1 MSVASRP
8 RVPAPP
14 SAGLM
19 ATVLETR
26 EGRYN
31 TELAPP
37 SRRTTS
43 TMDFLINHLGY
54 LGIIGF
60 LALCGLGIPIPEE
73 IPLVAAGVLSSHGTF
88 DPLIAF
94 GACLLGAILGDSLMY
109 GMGRYFGH
117 AWLTKHPRFSRFI
130 DAEKE
135 EKFEHTVKKHGFKV
149 LLLTRFLVGVR
160 GPVYYAA
167 GAAKVPFPR
176 FLLWD
181 GFSATLVVGIVFGLA
196 YKFGHGIGKL
206 IHEAEVALT
215 VFVLGLAAVGI
226 FFLYRH
232 HTQRMAA
239 ALEDIAEHDNEDAAK
254 ASE

>member
-1 MSVASRP
+1 
-8 RVPAPP
+8 
-14 SAGLM
+14 
-19 ATVLETR
+19 
-26 EGRYN
+26 
-31 TELAPP
+31 
-37 SRRTTS
+37 
-43 TMDFLINHLGY
+43 MDFLINHLGY

-73 IPLVAAGVLSSHGTF
+73 VPLGVAGVLSSNGTL

-94 GACLLGAILGDSLMY
+94 GACLFGAILGDSLMY

-117 AWLTKHPRFSRFI
+117 AWLTTHPRFNRFI
-130 DAEKE
+130 DADKE
-135 EKFEHTVKKHGFKV
+135 GKFENAVLQHGFKV

-167 GAAKVPFPR
+167 GAAKVPFLR

-181 GFSATLVVGIVFGLA
+181 GISATLVVGIVFGLA
-196 YKFGHGIGKL
+196 YKFGHGIEKL
-206 IHEAEVALT
+206 IHGTEVALT
-215 VFVLGLAAVGI
+215 IFVLGLAAVGL

-239 ALEDIAEHDNEDAAK
+239 ALEDIAEHDNEEAEK
-254 ASE
+254 KSE